1 MGLPLNSVSGSQ
13 SSHPGGAR
21 VDLKPY
27 TVSIARGDGLV
38 ARFGDVVMYIADAN
52 AFADRLL
59 AVGES
64 VAETDRPG
72 AVIAGRLATV
82 VFGPESHRI
91 TPFGVVTT
99 SADGLHVILRGPVTA
114 QIDGTDGAQTLSGA
128 RALTWVDEIL
138 TGSVH
143 TIAVTTSGAPRLSGC
158 PQTDLRDG
166 VVPAGGFVLHHCSDE
181 VLTTRS
187 KLHCAR
193 NGSGRPVEPTERMTC
208 HPAKLGWRPRR
219 SAASARYLESADG
232 AVYPLDRPY
241 VIGRYPLGDD
251 AVRNATAS
259 PIVVHN
265 DNQISRVHAYVSI
278 DHGAVTSATRS
289 RPVGRSSRHRERRT
303 GPGSARRQPNSRR
316 NGACGSVNKS

>member
-1 MGLPLNSVSGSQ
+1 M
-13 SSHPGGAR
+13 
-21 VDLKPY
+21 DLKPY

-72 AVIAGRLATV
+72 AVMAGRLATV
-82 VFGPESHRI
+82 VFGPASHRI

-99 SADGLHVILRGPVTA
+99 STDGLHVILRGPVTA
-114 QIDGTDGAQTLSGA
+114 QVDGTNGAQTFSGS

-158 PQTDLRDG
+158 PQTDLRNG
-166 VVPAGGFVLHHCSDE
+166 VVPAGGFVLHHARDDA
-181 VLTTRS
+181 LTTGS
-187 KLHCAR
+187 KYIAQERKLP
-193 NGSGRPVEPTERMTC
+193 PVEPTERMTSS
-208 HPAKLGWRPRR
+208 PRR
-219 SAASARYLESADG
+219 TAETSTIGSVGAVLESADG

-278 DHGAVTSATRS
+278 DHGAVYVRDAFTTGGTFIAAPGAKDWTRIGTTPTELAPEWS
-289 RPVGRSSRHRERRT
+289 LRIGEQILTYHAEDRP
-303 GPGSARRQPNSRR
+303 
-316 NGACGSVNKS
+316 